1 MGGKSQTRLHSVAPV
16 PGVSAVPATLAAP
29 AVAIEDLHFVYPDGT
44 PALDGIDLTIAP
56 GESVAIVGP
65 NGAGKSTLLL
75 HLNGILR
82 GTTGTISIL
91 GLDMETKN
99 LREIRRLVGVVFQDP
114 EDQLFLTSVAQDVA
128 FGPGNLGLERGEI
141 AVRVREAL
149 EAVGM
154 EDSEDRSSHHLS
166 FGQKKRVAVATVL
179 SMRPEILVLDEP
191 TSNLDPKSRRRLID
205 IVDRLTATK
214 IVVTHDLP
222 VACELCE
229 RTVILDKGRVAADGP
244 TRDLLADPE
253 LLAAHDLEL
262 PYGFAPPRKRAAAPS
277 R

>member
-1 MGGKSQTRLHSVAPV
+1 MMGVIAVPVA
-16 PGVSAVPATLAAP
+16 SAVPA
-29 AVAIEDLHFVYPDGT
+29 IDIRDLRFSYPDGT
-44 PALDGIDLTIAP
+44 PALDGIYLSISR

-82 GTTGTISIL
+82 GEGQISIL
-91 GLDMETKN
+91 GLAMDTKN
-99 LREIRRLVGVVFQDP
+99 LRDIRRLVGVVFQDP
-114 EDQLFLTSVAQDVA
+114 EDQLFLNSVAQDVA
-128 FGPGNLGLERGEI
+128 FGPSNLGLETGDI

-154 EDSEDRSSHHLS
+154 QDSEERSSHHLS

-205 IVDRLTATK
+205 IVDQLPATK

-222 VACELCE
+222 VALELCE
-229 RTVILDKGRVAADGP
+229 RTVIIDKGRVAADGP
-244 TRDLLADPE
+244 TVDLLCDAE

-262 PYGFAPPRKRAAAPS
+262 PYGFAPQPRRRAAAPS
-277 R
+277 H

>member
-1 MGGKSQTRLHSVAPV
+1 MASSTPASLHSVPTASP
-16 PGVSAVPATLAAP
+16 LP
-29 AVAIEDLHFVYPDGT
+29 AVSIEALHFAYPDGT
-44 PALDGIDLTIAP
+44 PALNGIDLTIAR
-56 GESVAIVGP
+56 GESVAVIGP

-82 GTTGTISIL
+82 GSGSISVL
-91 GLDMETKN
+91 GLPVEPKN

-114 EDQLFLTSVAQDVA
+114 EDQLFLTSVAQDVG
-128 FGPGNLGLERGEI
+128 FGPSNLGFDKDEI

-149 EAVGM
+149 AAVGM
-154 EDSEDRSSHHLS
+154 EGSEDRSSHHLS

-191 TSNLDPKSRRRLID
+191 TSNLDPKSRRRLLD
-205 IVDRLTATK
+205 IVRRLPATK

-222 VACELCE
+222 VAYELCE
-229 RTVILDKGRVAADGP
+229 RAVILDQGRVVADGP
-244 TRDLLADPE
+244 TWEILADAE

-262 PYGFAPPRKRAAAPS
+262 PYGFVAPALKRAGAPS

>member
-1 MGGKSQTRLHSVAPV
+1 MASSVPAALHSVPTSS
-16 PGVSAVPATLAAP
+16 PLP
-29 AVAIEDLHFVYPDGT
+29 AVAMESLHFAYPDGT
-44 PALDGIDLTIAP
+44 PALNGIDLTVAQ
-56 GESVAIVGP
+56 GESIAIIGP

-82 GTTGTISIL
+82 GSGNLSVL
-91 GLDMETKN
+91 GLPVESKN

-114 EDQLFLTSVAQDVA
+114 EDQLFLTSVGQDVG
-128 FGPGNLGLERGEI
+128 FGPSNLGLDRNEI
-141 AVRVREAL
+141 ASRVGEAL
-149 EAVGM
+149 AAVGM
-154 EDSEDRSSHHLS
+154 EGSEDRSSHHLS

-191 TSNLDPKSRRRLID
+191 TSNLDPKSRRRLLD
-205 IVDRLTATK
+205 IIRRLSATK

-222 VACELCE
+222 VAYELCE
-229 RTVILDKGRVAADGP
+229 RAVILDQGRVVADGP
-244 TRDLLADPE
+244 TWEILADTE

-262 PYGFAPPRKRAAAPS
+262 PYGFVPPALKRAGVPS